1 MNIRCS
7 IMTLVTDHRKFK
19 ENDEEGFFS
28 YSEHIY
34 LIFKAFVFE
43 NHD

>member
-1 MNIRCS
+1 MNIRCP
-7 IMTLVTDHRKFK
+7 IMTLVTDHGKFK
-19 ENDEEGFFS
+19 ENDEKGFFFS
-28 YSEHIY
+28 SEHIY